1 MTSVPKNVY
10 IPKLDDI
17 VNKYNNTYHNTINM
31 KPVDV
36 KSHTYVE
43 SSKEILYLKLVIL
56 LEFQNIKTFLQ
67 KLALQVGLKNF
78 L

>member
-1 MTSVPKNVY
+1 
-10 IPKLDDI
+10 
-17 VNKYNNTYHNTINM
+17 M

-43 SSKEILYLKLVIL
+43 SSSEILYLKLVIL

-67 KLALQVGLKNF
+67 KLAIQIGLKN
-78 L
+78 LL